1 MIRKICSERGKG
13 YEAAPLYPS
22 GALLWASFL
31 SAVKIVFCFSRQH
44 PPSENLIVI
53 SMGAFVG
60 TPWNNPSYILNELI
74 QKYPGVLVPLVRL
87 PSEATSFLSG
97 LTVFVWLIWSQ

>member
-1 MIRKICSERGKG
+1 MKLCTSVSQRSP
-13 YEAAPLYPS
+13 ALSFVPL
-22 GALLWASFL
+22 GCQ
-31 SAVKIVFCFSRQH
+31 IVFCFSRQH

-60 TPWNNPSYILNELI
+60 TPWSNPSYILNELI

-87 PSEATSFLSG
+87 PSEVTSFLSG
-97 LTVFVWLIWSQ
+97 LMVFVWLIWSQ

>member
-1 MIRKICSERGKG
+1 M
-13 YEAAPLYPS
+13 
-22 GALLWASFL
+22 GAL
-31 SAVKIVFCFSRQH
+31 
-44 PPSENLIVI
+44 
-53 SMGAFVG
+53 MG

-87 PSEATSFLSG
+87 PSEATDFLSG